1 MTASRIIRVGTRR
14 SRLAMAQAD
23 IVITALRG
31 RWPEREFET
40 AGMTTLGDRLSAA
53 GVPLPEGKGIFV
65 KEIEEALLEG
75 RIDVAVH
82 SMKDLPTV
90 MPEGLTLAAVL
101 KRGRPNDVLVG
112 RYGETLRGLKRGA
125 VVGTSSLRRSSQV
138 LAMRPDLEI
147 SEVRGNVDTRLRKLE
162 EGRYDAVVLAYAGL
176 ERMGLAERISEVFAL
191 DVMIPAVGQGALGV
205 EIRREDEQVAE
216 LVGALNDEATAACVA
231 AERGLL
237 AALGGGCA
245 NPIGAVAEMGA
256 DGTILLRA
264 LAGSRDGKTML
275 RAQGKGV
282 SGEAEAL
289 GGRVAEELLAKG
301 ARELLDKEE

>member
-1 MTASRIIRVGTRR
+1 
-14 SRLAMAQAD
+14 MAQAD

-82 SMKDLPTV
+82 SMKDLPTM
-90 MPEGLTLAAVL
+90 MPEGLWIGALPA
-101 KRGRPNDVLVG
+101 RGKANDVLVG
-112 RYGETLRGLKRGA
+112 RYGETLRGLRRGA

-205 EIRREDEQVAE
+205 EIRREDGQVAE

-245 NPIGAVAEMGA
+245 NPIGAVAEVEGGGVIA
-256 DGTILLRA
+256 LRA
-264 LAGSRDGKTML
+264 LVGSRDGKTML